1 MGHNVNLLKRFKPY
15 NRPIFIEMNE
25 LINRIQIPDNITHV
39 KLDIGLSYG
48 APRSQNWLS
57 FEKDLFVFGFEPNID
72 SVNNIL
78 NGNIINY
85 HPGHDPIAN
94 EYINNVFT
102 IIPVALS
109 NVEEPTTMPFYK
121 MLDDCGT
128 SSLYEPVDINLGPI
142 KEKVDVPVYSL
153 KHFFDVFPWD
163 RFEYIDYIKIDAQGA
178 DFDII
183 KSAGDYLKDRVVFIT
198 AEPEHMQYVNT
209 QHNTAEN
216 MNNYLSSQNFIQIN
230 HPNTCDPTFINK
242 KFLHLYDTIYINQT

>member
-1 MGHNVNLLKRFKPY
+1 MLKGVKRFKPY
-15 NRPIFIEMNE
+15 NRQIFIEMNE

-109 NVEEPTTMPFYK
+109 NVE
-121 MLDDCGT
+121 
-128 SSLYEPVDINLGPI
+128 
-142 KEKVDVPVYSL
+142 
-153 KHFFDVFPWD
+153 
-163 RFEYIDYIKIDAQGA
+163 
-178 DFDII
+178 
-183 KSAGDYLKDRVVFIT
+183 
-198 AEPEHMQYVNT
+198 
-209 QHNTAEN
+209 
-216 MNNYLSSQNFIQIN
+216 
-230 HPNTCDPTFINK
+230 
-242 KFLHLYDTIYINQT
+242 